1 MNEIIQSL
9 YDAVLEGDVETAK
22 AKTHEALAAEL
33 ATDEIVNAGLVSA
46 LIEVGRLFEAGEYYV
61 PEMLIS
67 AKTMQAC
74 MDILKPYLL
83 NSNVKAL
90 GKVVIGTVH
99 GDLHDIGKNLV
110 SMMLEGSGFEVKDLG
125 IDVDAEKFIAYIQA
139 EKPQVLALSAML
151 TTTMLSMKPV
161 IDALHQAGLRNS
173 VKVIVGGAPI
183 TQQFADSIGADGYA
197 ADASQAAGLARRLLS
212 AN

>member
-1 MNEIIQSL
+1 
-9 YDAVLEGDVETAK
+9 
-22 AKTHEALAAEL
+22 
-33 ATDEIVNAGLVSA
+33 LVSA
-46 LIEVGRLFEAGEYYV
+46 LIEVGRLFEGGEYYV

-110 SMMLEGSGFEVKDLG
+110 SMMLEGSGFEVQDLG
-125 IDVDAEKFIAYIQA
+125 IDIDAEKFIAHVQA
-139 EKPQVLALSAML
+139 EKPQVVALSAML

-161 IDALHQAGLRNS
+161 IDALNQSGLRNS

-197 ADASQAAGLARRLLS
+197 ADASQAAALVKRLLS
-212 AN
+212 VN